1 MDADLDAE
9 GHNRPTLAHRHQA
22 GITPQRWGK
31 GMLAIVTIVAA
42 VASLMGGEVHAQTPE
57 QTCSLATTP
66 LLPTTI
72 NRLIETK
79 PPCQMPDLAFS
90 DGDNRPLKLSSFRG
104 KAVLLNLW
112 ATWCPPCVK
121 EMPSLD
127 RLQGK
132 LGGEHFAV
140 VAISQDKGGAGVVVP
155 WLASNRL
162 THLAAYLDPQSTISQ
177 TLQTPG
183 LPVSMVLDA
192 EGREVARLFGKTEW
206 DAPEMIARLQAL
218 ISASPK

>member
-42 VASLMGGEVHAQTPE
+42 VASLMGGEAHAQVPE

-72 NRLIETK
+72 NRLIESK
-79 PPCQMPDLAFS
+79 PPCQMPDIAFIDS
-90 DGDNRPLKLSSFRG
+90 DGKSLKLSSFRG
-104 KAVLLNLW
+104 KVVLLNLW

-132 LGGEHFAV
+132 LGGERFAV

-155 WLASNRL
+155 WLASNKLDHL
-162 THLAAYLDPQSTISQ
+162 TAYLDPQSVISQ

-183 LPVSMVLDA
+183 LPVSAILDS
-192 EGREVARLFGKTEW
+192 EGREVARLFGKAEW
-206 DAPEMIARLQAL
+206 DSPEMVVRFQTLMSAR
-218 ISASPK
+218 